1 MISTTYNE
9 QNNALA
15 NDILHRNYYD
25 IFNNSATKDLRT
37 LSFIIDNQI
46 TKNHFCFNNFQTDT
60 ITTGYNNLL
69 PFIQWYIQNDYQC
82 NIELFGEGWQENL
95 EQTHYI
101 LGLLLNN
108 FGRARFKPK
117 QIIIH
122 GNCPFLNYPNL
133 IQLWETY
140 HQAFTKAR
148 ITLVFRTYVN
158 GLGLDIDDRLTQN
171 FYEQYK
177 FWHKTHLV
185 YNTVTLIGNKLK
197 NCLSNLDWWQ
207 QYFSTPELLNTRF
220 IEDKGYRYTMDD
232 INLLSQYYTTLFNIY
247 LNIMGKE
254 QLAKWIIEKESM
266 VQLNPLICSS
276 QDTIPCHCYNS
287 LTIDLATLAV
297 GLCPNLSNSLFT
309 IGHYQIN
316 DGKITD
322 FIADN
327 VDILIVKDHLKRS
340 EMPKCIQCLFA
351 GLCPGTC
358 LSCNYNE
365 SGNPIVPMYEVCM
378 LLRMKYALLFS
389 LVKDNNIID
398 EWSKI
403 NTIES
408 QYLIK
413 LCQEVNKNVKH

>member
-133 IQLWETY
+133 MQLWETY
-140 HQAFTKAR
+140 HQAFSRAR
-148 ITLVFRTYVN
+148 ITLIFRTYVN

-207 QYFSTPELLNTRF
+207 RYFSTPELT
-220 IEDKGYRYTMDD
+220 
-232 INLLSQYYTTLFNIY
+232 NLS
-247 LNIMGKE
+247 KE
-254 QLAKWIIEKESM
+254 QIEE
-266 VQLNPLICSS
+266 LI
-276 QDTIPCHCYNS
+276 
-287 LTIDLATLAV
+287 
-297 GLCPNLSNSLFT
+297 
-309 IGHYQIN
+309 
-316 DGKITD
+316 
-322 FIADN
+322 
-327 VDILIVKDHLKRS
+327 
-340 EMPKCIQCLFA
+340 
-351 GLCPGTC
+351 
-358 LSCNYNE
+358 
-365 SGNPIVPMYEVCM
+365 
-378 LLRMKYALLFS
+378 
-389 LVKDNNIID
+389 
-398 EWSKI
+398 
-403 NTIES
+403 
-408 QYLIK
+408 
-413 LCQEVNKNVKH
+413 